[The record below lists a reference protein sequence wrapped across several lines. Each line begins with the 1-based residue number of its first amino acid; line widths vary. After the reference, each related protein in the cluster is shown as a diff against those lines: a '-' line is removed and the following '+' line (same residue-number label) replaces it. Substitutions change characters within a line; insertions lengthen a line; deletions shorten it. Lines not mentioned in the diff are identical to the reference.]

1 MGERSR
7 NEKNFIMDRMIKLY
21 GIAEDMKGLFC
32 LQVDWL
38 LENAVYPSENGYAE
52 NLSDLW
58 NVYMPSYHFDRI
70 VLEYSKK
77 HHSVLRYV
85 HDGEIQKF
93 NSVKC
98 MQETAIKNYIKTKIS
113 QGITSRMILVKE
125 CFEVFKDITDR
136 TKLYDVINKCLEVY
150 FVNGEI
156 EQQANSFLKRFQD
169 SDVQPYAEIIER
181 LLDINEQKEM
191 ALSSRKKLYESLNIT
206 KMSETEF
213 KALIVILLCKLAVTD
228 GERRFSEVLQNTWNE
243 TFREIS
249 YSDDVYSFIEKYEK
263 PYMSAAC
270 FGVKNIRD
278 GKVIRQLY
286 KDAIILV
293 AAIENAEKGNSKFG
307 LREVNDVWKRDG
319 VKFAGRYLFDDEFER
334 MKDCLRSS
342 VLINNRNVIEE
353 FHNVLLK
360 KIEIADFSSRN
371 TGGKKYHSSEME
383 NVALNE
389 KDRQIDDLQ
398 EKVAELEEKIDITE
412 KEVLSQFIS
421 LLDSKKYDHVLGKL
435 YRIAY
440 SNDEMK
446 TVDIKRIL
454 KNLFEIMNISG
465 IDVIGEIDTEAN
477 DVDLKKGKY
486 RLDRE
491 VSGKA
496 QIKYPGYRVGNSV
509 ILHPLAEEM

>member
-1 MGERSR
+1 MGEKSR
-7 NEKNFIMDRMIKLY
+7 NEKDSITDRMVKVY
-21 GIAEDMKGLFC
+21 GISEDSRGLFY

-38 LENAVYPSENGYAE
+38 LENAVYPFENGYAE
-52 NLSDLW
+52 NLCDLW
-58 NVYMPSYHFDRI
+58 NVYMPSHNFDRI

-77 HHSVLRYV
+77 HCPVLRYV

-93 NSVKC
+93 NSAKH
-98 MQETAIKNYIKTKIS
+98 MQETAIKNYIKYKIS
-113 QGITSRMILVKE
+113 QGATSRMILVKE
-125 CFEVFKDITDR
+125 CFEIFKDITDR

-156 EQQANSFLKRFQD
+156 EQHAIAFLKRFQD
-169 SDVQPYAEIIER
+169 SDVQPYSEIVER
-181 LLDINEQKEM
+181 LSDINEQKEM
-191 ALSSRKKLYESLNIT
+191 ALSARKKLYESLNIT

-213 KALIVILLCKLAVTD
+213 KALIDILLCKLAVTD
-228 GERRFSEVLQNTWNE
+228 GEKRFSEVLENLWNE
-243 TFREIS
+243 TFGEIL

-270 FGVKNIRD
+270 FSIKNIRD

-293 AAIENAEKGNSKFG
+293 AAIENEEKGNYKFG
-307 LREVNDVWKRDG
+307 LREVNDVWKREG
-319 VKFAGRYLFDDEFER
+319 MKFANGYFFDDEFER
-334 MKDCLRSS
+334 MKDGLGSH

-353 FHNVLLK
+353 FHNILLK
-360 KIEIADFSSRN
+360 KIEAADFSSRN
-371 TGGKKYHSSEME
+371 TGGKKYHSTEME
-383 NVALNE
+383 HVALNE

-398 EKVAELEEKIDITE
+398 EKITELEEKIDITE

-446 TVDIKRIL
+446 TEDIKRIL

-465 IDVIGEIDTEAN
+465 IDIIGEIDTEAN

-496 QIKYPGYRVGNSV
+496 EIKYPGYRVGNSV
-509 ILHPLAEEM
+509 ILHPLAEEV